1 MIKNLMASLA
11 SVALAVGIA
20 GSAVAADANTAKS
33 SWLKVGTLTC
43 AVDPNVGWVLGSSKE
58 AECYYKGFNG
68 EETAYSAQIMRI
80 GVDLSYTKSQTL
92 VWAVLAPGNRKP
104 ESLNGSYVGVSA
116 EATVIAGVAANA
128 MLGGFKDSVALQP
141 LSVGMQTGIGA
152 AAGIS
157 TMTLSAN

>member
-1 MIKNLMASLA
+1 MIKNLMAGLA
-11 SVALAVGIA
+11 GMALAAGIA

-43 AVDPNVGWVLGSSKE
+43 AVDSNIGWVIGSNRE

-68 EETAYSAQIMRI
+68 DEATYSAQLMRI
-80 GVDLSYTKSQTL
+80 GVDLTYTKSQTL

-104 ESLNGSYVGVSA
+104 ESLNGSYVGVGA
-116 EATVIAGVAANA
+116 EATVIGGVTANA

-141 LSVGMQTGIGA
+141 LSVGMQTGVGV
-152 AAGIS
+152 AAGVA